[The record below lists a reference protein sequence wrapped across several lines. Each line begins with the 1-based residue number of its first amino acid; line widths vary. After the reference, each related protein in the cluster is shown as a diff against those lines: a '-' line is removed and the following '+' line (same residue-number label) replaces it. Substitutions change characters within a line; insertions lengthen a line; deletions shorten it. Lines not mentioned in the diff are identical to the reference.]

1 MATNWASF
9 CEKADNVLVKTLD
22 GRQVTLQQWC
32 DEMSKKV
39 SEIREILDNLPSAG
53 NGSEDCEYTKKL
65 IDIIYALLGLGSE

>member
-9 CEKADNVLVKTLD
+9 CEKADNVLEKTLD

-53 NGSEDCEYTKKL
+53 TPEDCEYTKKL
-65 IDIIYALLGLGSE
+65 IDIIYALLGLGQE